1 MDQDVETETR
11 LINFES
17 KDPKESDDK
26 LIGDNV
32 APYFAL
38 SRDEYREQQDRDAVN
53 ACFET
58 ECFWNDVCLT
68 VQQLTVHQ
76 PLALPPDPKSVEEAL
91 AGPERLEW
99 IKAILSCPRPKPAR
113 R

>member
-1 MDQDVETETR
+1 
-11 LINFES
+11 
-17 KDPKESDDK
+17 
-26 LIGDNV
+26 V

-68 VQQLTVHQ
+68 V
-76 PLALPPDPKSVEEAL
+76 
-91 AGPERLEW
+91 
-99 IKAILSCPRPKPAR
+99 
-113 R
+113 